1 MPVVGAIEYGIS
13 RLSTFGSVVALVAG
27 GALVAWVIGLLI
39 VLRGSEPDERS
50 EIIHAYAH
58 CNPLVYLRR
67 NTTPGGEGSALAHA
81 KRGTADSGS
90 EIDHEGSRPPP
101 ARSPM
106 RLDAETPA
114 ALDHSSR

>member
-1 MPVVGAIEYGIS
+1 MCAIEYGIS

-39 VLRGSEPDERS
+39 VLRGSEPDKRS

-67 NTTPGGEGSALAHA
+67 NTAPRGKDSALARA
-81 KRGTADSGS
+81 KNGTADSGG
-90 EIDHEGSRPPP
+90 ETDHEEP
-101 ARSPM
+101 A
-106 RLDAETPA
+106 
-114 ALDHSSR
+114 